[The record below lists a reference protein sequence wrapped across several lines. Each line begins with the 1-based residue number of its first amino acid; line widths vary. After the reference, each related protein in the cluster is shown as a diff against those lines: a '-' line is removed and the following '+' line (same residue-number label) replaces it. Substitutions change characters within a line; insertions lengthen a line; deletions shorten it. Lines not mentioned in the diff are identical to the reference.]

1 MKTERSRFYLVLTV
15 LMLVM
20 VLIAFGRTFFLRP
33 FFEQP
38 PRWQIDSLPWLY
50 VVHGTIMTAWFVL
63 LVVQSALINVRRHQI
78 HRKLGFA
85 MAGLAILV
93 VVTGILAVLDSTPRS
108 IRMGLLDPNDPE
120 ALRGTSLFIF
130 HDTLAVVVFTLAIS
144 VALIFRTN
152 RLLHRTMI
160 LIGSLAFMG
169 ATGGRIVQLIP
180 GLSFPQVL
188 IFTISFLM
196 AGPIALLVH
205 DWITL
210 KRFPKY
216 AFAGSCLVMVM
227 IALIMTLP
235 GTEVGYAFFLNYL
248 SGL

>member
-1 MKTERSRFYLVLTV
+1 MKTERSRFYLVLTL

-20 VLIAFGRTFFLRP
+20 VLLGFGRTFFLRS

-38 PRWQIDSLPWLY
+38 LRWQMDSLPWLY
-50 VVHGTIMTAWFVL
+50 VVHGTIMTAWFVML
-63 LVVQSALINVRRHQI
+63 IVQSALINTRRTQV

-85 MAGLAILV
+85 MAGLALLV
-93 VVTGILAVLDSTPRS
+93 VVTGMLAVLDSTPRS
-108 IRMGLLDPNDPE
+108 IRMGFLDANDTA

-130 HDTLAVVVFTLAIS
+130 HDTLAIVVFTLAIS

-152 RLLHRTMI
+152 KLLHRTMI

-180 GLSFPQVL
+180 GLTFPEAL
-188 IFTISFLM
+188 AFTISFLL
-196 AGPIALLVH
+196 AGPIALMVH
-205 DWITL
+205 DWIVL

-216 AFAGSCLVMVM
+216 AFAGVCMFLVM
-227 IALIMTLP
+227 IALIMMLP
-235 GTEVGYAFFLNYL
+235 GTEWGFSFFMNYL